1 MICPWRQ
8 TPATP
13 PLSTGLGRNAP
24 RQNSGTASFLSL
36 VFAPWVLVGWGTRGW
51 WLVKRLRN
59 TLTGSHLAHES
70 TTSSFWDFGIDSL
83 CLGFFGDFLGILD
96 LQLSSLL
103 SFGFSLSLSWFL
115 SNSTSFA
122 SSYTPHVLSIR
133 VSSSFLSSVR
143 QGFVGGHTGMDGK
156 GCSFSGSLACLAYS
170 IMMTGYEIN
179 ARDFALH
186 PFQSL
191 VQSLSGS

>member
-24 RQNSGTASFLSL
+24 SQNSGTASFLSL
-36 VFAPWVLVGWGTRGW
+36 VFSPWVLVGWGTRGW

-83 CLGFFGDFLGILD
+83 CLGVLETFSGFWICSFPLFFLWAFP
-96 LQLSSLL
+96 
-103 SFGFSLSLSWFL
+103 LSL
-115 SNSTSFA
+115 
-122 SSYTPHVLSIR
+122 
-133 VSSSFLSSVR
+133 
-143 QGFVGGHTGMDGK
+143 
-156 GCSFSGSLACLAYS
+156 
-170 IMMTGYEIN
+170 
-179 ARDFALH
+179 
-186 PFQSL
+186 
-191 VQSLSGS
+191 